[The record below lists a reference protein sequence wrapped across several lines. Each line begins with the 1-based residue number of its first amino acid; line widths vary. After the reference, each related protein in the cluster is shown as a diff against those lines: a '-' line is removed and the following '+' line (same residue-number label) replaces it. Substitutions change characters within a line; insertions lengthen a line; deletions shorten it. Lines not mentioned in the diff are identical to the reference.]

1 MLTPKVKYTLI
12 IPKDSPA
19 KKFFNK
25 WNNLPRSLAVTQRNI
40 MNNLL
45 SEIRHEVENDDR
57 PSGNSTPWKGHVYT
71 GSLLSNTR
79 QETKV
84 TGRAIDSK
92 IGFFVDHGGV
102 LEGEADVQ
110 NNRFISLGVPP
121 RPESFAD
128 LYNWAY
134 DMVSRRTT
142 GKKIYGA
149 AAMSKAKLWAK
160 RLKEQIENN
169 GQPGY
174 PIIIPAAEALFSGD
188 NGMSFIDQIAE
199 VIKDRMQLRGSGEL
213 PF

>member
-45 SEIRHEVENDDR
+45 SEIKHEVENDTR
-57 PSGNSTPWKGHVYT
+57 PPKWRGHVYT

-84 TGRAIDSK
+84 TGRAIESK
-92 IGFFVDHGGV
+92 IGFFVDHGRV
-102 LEGEADVQ
+102 LEGEVEVSG
-110 NNRFISLGVPP
+110 NRFVSLGVHP
-121 RPESFAD
+121 RPESFSD

-134 DMVSRRTT
+134 DIVTRRTT

-149 AAMSKAKLWAK
+149 AAKSKATRWAEY
-160 RLKEQIENN
+160 LKALIENH

-174 PIIIPAAEALFSGD
+174 PIIIPAAERLFNGD
-188 NGMSFIDQIAE
+188 DTMHYIDQISE
-199 VIKDRMQLRGSGEL
+199 VIKDRMQLRGSEKV